1 MVRGLSKYK
10 HRVYPILVRVVRMLP
25 IFCKTCDS
33 MRFRHRYDMCRECWI
48 EYCRLTREA
57 LWDGLRGRAA
67 CALAAESGRGRQ
79 DNSMKNQSTIET
91 ETRGGSCD
99 PVTGSAAVE
108 REKRVWWAVAV
119 WRQLAST
126 SWYQLQE

>member
-1 MVRGLSKYK
+1 M
-10 HRVYPILVRVVRMLP
+10 
-25 IFCKTCDS
+25 
-33 MRFRHRYDMCRECWI
+33 
-48 EYCRLTREA
+48 
-57 LWDGLRGRAA
+57 DGLRGRAA

-108 REKRVWWAVAV
+108 REARLVGSGPSGASSPAPAGTSCRNNIQHKYY
-119 WRQLAST
+119 LAST
-126 SWYQLQE
+126 KPNEHLH